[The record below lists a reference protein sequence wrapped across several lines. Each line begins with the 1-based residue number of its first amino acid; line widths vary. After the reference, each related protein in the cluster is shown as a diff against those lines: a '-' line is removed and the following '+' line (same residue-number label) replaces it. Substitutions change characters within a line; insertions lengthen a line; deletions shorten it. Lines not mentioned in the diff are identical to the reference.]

1 MEVLVPSDIPRLKKM
16 KGQSRVWFSNPIS
29 EIILGIE
36 YENYVG
42 IGHEFLESR
51 PQESENGEW
60 IEHRWLLRGIKE
72 LGLPRLLKNLAKLLS
87 HIKIDYRW
95 FKEVDYMELEE
106 VDSTDP
112 IHYYFL
118 ISILSNG
125 KDNREEKENIFSVE
139 EYSHLLPSNHS

>member
-1 MEVLVPSDIPRLKKM
+1 MEVPVQSDISRLKRM
-16 KGQSRVWFSNPIS
+16 KGQSRIWRTNPIS
-29 EIILGIE
+29 EIILGVD
-36 YENYVG
+36 YNDYPG

-51 PQESENGEW
+51 FQESEKGEW
-60 IEHRWLLRGIKE
+60 IEHRWLIRGLKE
-72 LGLPRLLKNLAKLLS
+72 LKLPRLLKNLARLFS
-87 HIKIDYRW
+87 HIKINSSW

-125 KDNREEKENIFSVE
+125 KDNGEEKENIS
-139 EYSHLLPSNHS
+139 